1 MVDILVKNGTVLTMN
16 DDRDVVDSG
25 AVALDAGEVVDV
37 GPTVDLTARY
47 DADRIVDASE
57 CAVLPGF
64 ISTHVH
70 VSDILLRGREKDR
83 TLLDWLYNV
92 KKPGIDAM
100 TPEENAVAAALY
112 CLEAIQSGITTFVE
126 NGTGAGNGYSNA
138 EIKAKLDVYD
148 RAGVRNVYC
157 HGFSDRE
164 SSPEITALVD
174 RLVDKEPSVEHHF
187 PEVEDTEDALDEIE
201 SYIEQ
206 YHGTADGRQSV
217 WPCPGIA
224 WGVTPAGLRGAYEL
238 AERHD
243 VMTTTH
249 ASETVH
255 EERGH
260 LSTIGY
266 LNSAEYLGE
275 RTLLGHCVHVD
286 DRDIRLLSATE
297 TRVAHNPLT
306 NLALGSGIAPVPD
319 LLSAGVT
326 VGLGTDNTSG
336 SDTVNM
342 LNDLRFAAL
351 IHKGA
356 RRDPG
361 AITAK
366 KVLEMATI
374 DAARAIGREDDLGSL
389 EPGKRADLIVL
400 DLDYPHLVPR
410 PDVAAA
416 VVYQAQGFEVETV
429 ICDGAVVMDSRTVL
443 GIEDD
448 YPELQE
454 TAAASATDVLDRA
467 GILGIETTW
476 ESVSST

>member
-1 MVDILVKNGTVLTMN
+1 MVDILVENATVLTMN
-16 DDRDVVDSG
+16 DDRDVIDAG
-25 AVALDAGEVVDV
+25 AVAIDEGEIVDV
-37 GPTVDLTARY
+37 GSTSDL
-47 DADRIVDASE
+47 ADRHDAARVLDASG

-64 ISTHVH
+64 ISSHVH
-70 VSDILLRGREKDR
+70 VSDILLRGLEKDR
-83 TLLDWLYNV
+83 SLLDWLYNV
-92 KKPGIDAM
+92 KKPGVHAM
-100 TPEENAVAAALY
+100 TPDENAVAAALY

-126 NGTGAGNGYSNA
+126 NGTGAGNGYSLA
-138 EIKAKLDVYD
+138 AIEAKLHVYD
-148 RAGVRNVYC
+148 CAGIRNVYC

-164 SSPEITALVD
+164 SSPAVEAFIE
-174 RLVDKEPSVEHHF
+174 RLVDKEPTVDHYF
-187 PEVEDTEDALDEIE
+187 PETEDTDAALDETE
-201 SYIEQ
+201 SYIER
-206 YHGTADGRQSV
+206 YHGSADGRQSV
-217 WPCPGIA
+217 WPCPGVA

-255 EERGH
+255 EEMGH
-260 LSTIGY
+260 LSTIEY
-266 LNSAEYLGE
+266 LNSADYLGE

-286 DRDIRLLSATE
+286 DRDIRLLSTTD
-297 TRVAHNPLT
+297 TRVAHNPVT

-319 LLSAGVT
+319 LLGAGVT

-374 DAARAIGREDDLGSL
+374 DAARAIGREADLGSL
-389 EPGKRADLIVL
+389 EPGKRADLLVL
-400 DLDYPHLVPR
+400 DLDYPHLVPHA
-410 PDVAAA
+410 DVAAA

-429 ICDGAVVMDSRTVL
+429 ICDGAVVMESRNVHGVQEL
-443 GIEDD
+443 
-448 YPELQE
+448 YPTLHE
-454 TAAASATDVLDRA
+454 TAVASATDVLDRA
-467 GILGIETTW
+467 GLSGIETNW